1 MVWDDIAELRL
12 RRVLSVLCFLD
23 RGFVAWT
30 VAYDVQI
37 WKLHRSLAMR
47 GLECVRKVGNWFPE
61 DVVGKHWKFH
71 LVWLDSLNHR

>member
-12 RRVLSVLCFLD
+12 GRVLSVLCFLD

-37 WKLHRSLAMR
+37 WKLHRKLHCNE
-47 GLECVRKVGNWFPE
+47 GFGVREEGW
-61 DVVGKHWKFH
+61 
-71 LVWLDSLNHR
+71 